1 MVCLD
6 CWDWCISQSRAVQC
20 IATLTHVPSHSPFMC
35 SVGETKNVS
44 DDFWVRSLFVRRRM
58 FVSDTLSRWVVG
70 LLACASDSRCML
82 CACACA
88 YVRVCARACV
98 CVCSIVTMFVLFC
111 SCRLLLSHL
120 LTNCWDGGTVHCLP
134 RALYRARIQTT
145 RHTRIRTCTTL
156 CPCLQWSFVQSPTP
170 EPATWDP
177 YLADRRQVVGDL
189 SRRC

>member
-6 CWDWCISQSRAVQC
+6 CWDWCSSQSRAVQC
-20 IATLTHVPSHSPFMC
+20 IATLTHVPSHSLCVQWVKPKMSPMTSGCVHSLCEDVCLLVIHCHVGSLGC
-35 SVGETKNVS
+35 S
-44 DDFWVRSLFVRRRM
+44 LVRRIR
-58 FVSDTLSRWVVG
+58 G
-70 LLACASDSRCML
+70 ACC
-82 CACACA
+82 
-88 YVRVCARACV
+88 VRVRVRTCVCVRARV

>member
-6 CWDWCISQSRAVQC
+6 CWDWCSSQSRAVQC
-20 IATLTHVPSHSPFMC
+20 IATLTHVPSHSLCVQWVKPKMSPMTSGC
-35 SVGETKNVS
+35 VQSLCKDVCLLVMSVV
-44 DDFWVRSLFVRRRM
+44 
-58 FVSDTLSRWVVG
+58 
-70 LLACASDSRCML
+70 
-82 CACACA
+82 
-88 YVRVCARACV
+88 CV
-98 CVCSIVTMFVLFC
+98 CVCACVCNTVTVFLCILNLF
-111 SCRLLLSHL
+111 CRLLLSHSI
-120 LTNCWDGGTVHCLP
+120 TSCWDGGTVHCLP

-145 RHTRIRTCTTL
+145 RHTRIRTCATL